1 MTKFK
6 GKIRVIFMV
15 LHTGR
20 KSPYLGNVKVSK
32 KKCCLK
38 QVFTKICHFFHLA
51 GGGVNKIAR
60 GVGVWV
66 WGGGFLAGGL
76 LGLGV

>member
-1 MTKFK
+1 MGRVVFSKARVTLTFIWDQKEKKSEMTKFK

-32 KKCCLK
+32 KKMLFK
-38 QVFTKICHFFHLA
+38 ASFH
-51 GGGVNKIAR
+51 
-60 GVGVWV
+60 
-66 WGGGFLAGGL
+66 
-76 LGLGV
+76 